1 MKHTRID
8 NLGARRSVGE
18 APNPE
23 TALFL
28 AATAFGLAMISL
40 LAVVAFAHIVE
51 LAHILPF
58 FALPLVLFVASAPLI
73 RRWVKGE
80 AGGGSHQRSR
90 PWLIEATVSEAGAH
104 RDRWTRRDAT
114 CAQRNSGDP
123 TTIGAVV
130 KQQTTTQRRPRPKTG
145 HRRREEN
152 R

>member
-1 MKHTRID
+1 MKNTRID

-40 LAVVAFAHIVE
+40 LAVVAFADIVE

-58 FALPLVLFVASAPLI
+58 FALPLVLFIASAPLI

-80 AGGGSHQRSR
+80 ADGVGHQGSR
-90 PWLIEATVSEAGAH
+90 PSLIEATASEAAAH
-104 RDRWTRRDAT
+104 RDRWTRREAT
-114 CAQRNSGDP
+114 CAQTNSGD
-123 TTIGAVV
+123 
-130 KQQTTTQRRPRPKTG
+130 
-145 HRRREEN
+145 RRRLEQW
-152 R
+152 